1 MNRISNHKYWKEAN
15 IMLVKCDECQL
26 QVSDKAI
33 SCPHCG
39 CPLQP
44 NITPRKTRKSNKRKR
59 LPNGF
64 GQISEIR
71 GRNLRNPFRA
81 MVTVGKDE
89 NGRPICKPLKPQSF
103 FQTYNDAYAALV
115 EYNRNPYELDPS
127 ITVKQI
133 YEEWSEKYFSRLDS
147 DSSIRGIKSSWNYC
161 SSIYDL
167 GIKDIR
173 ARHVRACIEEGYVID
188 KGEKRYASNNTK
200 NRIKSTLNL
209 LLDYAVE
216 YEYLDRN
223 YARDVKMAES
233 LSKES
238 SGNSSK
244 HMSFTDDEMINL
256 WKNVNT
262 RLYVDVILIQCY
274 SGWRPTELIELRLE
288 DIDLEEWTMI
298 GGIKSDA
305 GINRMVPVHEK
316 IKELV
321 KKKYDEAVRLGS
333 KYLINCLDRKSEND
347 MLNFSY
353 KKYSN
358 RFASVIEDLGLNI
371 NHRPHDPR
379 KHFVTMAKKYSVDEY
394 AIKRLI
400 GHEID
405 DLTEKVYTERDIQ
418 WFREEIAKIK

>member
-1 MNRISNHKYWKEAN
+1 
-15 IMLVKCDECQL
+15 MLIKCPECTL
-26 QVSDKAI
+26 QVSDKAL

-39 CPLQP
+39 CPMQP
-44 NITPRKTRKSNKRKR
+44 YIKPKRSRKSNKRRR

-64 GQISEIR
+64 GQISEIK
-71 GRNLRNPFRA
+71 GRNLRKPFRA
-81 MVTVGKDE
+81 MVTVAKNE
-89 NGRPICKPLKPQSF
+89 NGRPICKPLKPESF
-103 FQTYNDAYAALV
+103 FETYNDAYNALV
-115 EYNRNPYELDPS
+115 EYNKSPYDLDPS
-127 ITVKQI
+127 ITVREV
-133 YEEWSEKYFSRLDS
+133 YEKWSEQYFPRLDS

-161 SSIYDL
+161 SSIYDMRIL
-167 GIKDIR
+167 DVR

-216 YEYLDRN
+216 YEYVDRN
-223 YARDVKMAES
+223 YSRDVKMADS

-238 SGNSSK
+238 SGNTSK
-244 HMSFTDDEMINL
+244 HLSFADDEMIKI
-256 WKNVNT
+256 WENVNT
-262 RLYVDVILIQCY
+262 MLYTDVLLIQCY

-288 DIDLEEWTMI
+288 DVDFENWTMT

-305 GINRMVPVHEK
+305 GKNRTVPIHKK
-316 IKELV
+316 IKDLV
-321 KKKYDEAVRLGS
+321 KKKYDEAIELGS
-333 KYLINCLDRKSEND
+333 DYLINCLDRKSKND

-358 RFASVIEDLGLNI
+358 RFAGVICDLGLNEK
-371 NHRPHDPR
+371 HRPHDPR
-379 KHFVTMAKKYSVDEY
+379 KHFVTMAKKYGVDEY

-405 DLTEKVYTERDIQ
+405 DLTERVYTDRDIE
-418 WFREEIAKIK
+418 WFREEISKIE